1 MAFAQQS
8 PSTTSTGHTSSK
20 GGGGG
25 MAGYMMSS
33 IKRPAVSATKASG
46 DQSSM
51 PLEDALAILL
61 QGEPE
66 SHSLEIHH
74 EVS

>member
-25 MAGYMMSS
+25 GGMAGYMMSS
-33 IKRPAVSATKASG
+33 IKRPAVSATKAGG

-61 QGEPE
+61 QGKPDSNE
-66 SHSLEIHH
+66 HSIL
-74 EVS
+74 

>member
-1 MAFAQQS
+1 
-8 PSTTSTGHTSSK
+8 
-20 GGGGG
+20 

-51 PLEDALAILL
+51 PLDDALAILL

-74 EVS
+74 DVS

>member
-1 MAFAQQS
+1 
-8 PSTTSTGHTSSK
+8 
-20 GGGGG
+20 

-33 IKRPAVSATKASG
+33 IKRPAVSATKAGG

-61 QGEPE
+61 QGEPDSKE
-66 SHSLEIHH
+66 PSILLKFSMKLVLMSIL
-74 EVS
+74 

>member
-1 MAFAQQS
+1 
-8 PSTTSTGHTSSK
+8 
-20 GGGGG
+20 

-33 IKRPAVSATKASG
+33 IKRPAVSATKANS

-61 QGEPE
+61 QGKSEQGQLE
-66 SHSLEIHH
+66 DKEASLFNTYYQGQLYY
-74 EVS
+74 SGQK